1 MKIIVLLTV
10 IVLSTLSAC
19 TTAVGTKKIA
29 SEWCSCMGDLEDDT
43 SKVASKRCD
52 SLAEVQ
58 LEMMV
63 KDKWKEVQE
72 KQLPIDTLMQFKL
85 SLHMQYYKM
94 TEKCRKTEE

>member
-1 MKIIVLLTV
+1 MKIILLLTI

-29 SEWCSCMGDLEDDT
+29 NEWCSCMGELDGDT

-52 SLAEVQ
+52 SLAEMQ
-58 LEMMV
+58 LELMV
-63 KDKWKEVQE
+63 KDKWREVQE
-72 KQLPIDTLMQFKL
+72 KQLPIDSMRQFKL
-85 SLHMQYYKM
+85 SLHMEYYKM